1 MTWRRKPSHLLVQ
14 EFPVVSVHFL
24 RPHFCQLRLIEKHSK
39 AAAVS
44 LTAVEQTSGSLI
56 GDANPVFNDALAI
69 NSKR

>member
-1 MTWRRKPSHLLVQ
+1 LIEK
-14 EFPVVSVHFL
+14 
-24 RPHFCQLRLIEKHSK
+24 FCQLRLIEKHSK